1 VQFDAMTMD
10 KPRYLYH
17 GSLTLVTELIPRPAH
32 GVGLAKD
39 QFRAVYA
46 SHVADFAI
54 AFALP
59 LTPSEN
65 GGYAWKMDFDP
76 AKPEIIILAG
86 SLDLFGTG
94 YVYRVPSDSFEPIDD
109 LQWVSYEPVVPVDYE
124 VIDPAEYAH
133 WVRYAGADGDLGD
146 RAVDQIA

>member
-1 VQFDAMTMD
+1 MN

-17 GSLTLVTELIPRPAH
+17 GSRTLVTELTPRPAH
-32 GVGLAKD
+32 GVGPANDRLC
-39 QFRAVYA
+39 AVYA

-59 LTPSEN
+59 LTPNEN

-76 AKPEIIILAG
+76 DKLEIIVLAG
-86 SLDLFGTG
+86 RLDLSGTG
-94 YVYRVPSDSFEPIDD
+94 YLYRVPSDTFELIDD

-124 VIDPAEYAH
+124 VVDPAEYAH
-133 WVRYAGADGDLGD
+133 WVRYAGDDEDLGD
-146 RAVDQIA
+146 GQADRSAR